1 MGQYFF
7 PNDSHINPHIIW
19 LQSGGRV
26 DKKGGWGTLYRHT
39 HKGTM
44 QLYIVDGIYL
54 NIRIIVDCYCIS
66 QTCLICPDR
75 VTGETKAFTSQCK
88 LHKGHDGI
96 RNHGANRI
104 DLVRQ
109 RSPSDGSG
117 SELRYWVGF
126 FGVVSL
132 PLKTAFG
139 TIGNCHLRSH

>member
-1 MGQYFF
+1 MTTAYFCDETIVRAE
-7 PNDSHINPHIIW
+7 P
-19 LQSGGRV
+19 LGMTV
-26 DKKGGWGTLYRHT
+26 LY
-39 HKGTM
+39 M
-44 QLYIVDGIYL
+44 I
-54 NIRIIVDCYCIS
+54 
-66 QTCLICPDR
+66 LIFYVC
-75 VTGETKAFTSQCK
+75 A
-88 LHKGHDGI
+88 
-96 RNHGANRI
+96 I

>member
-1 MGQYFF
+1 
-7 PNDSHINPHIIW
+7 
-19 LQSGGRV
+19 
-26 DKKGGWGTLYRHT
+26 
-39 HKGTM
+39 M

-104 DLVRQ
+104 VWIECLF
-109 RSPSDGSG
+109 SNF
-117 SELRYWVGF
+117 LLNLALLF
-126 FGVVSL
+126 
-132 PLKTAFG
+132 
-139 TIGNCHLRSH
+139 